1 MDDRTEAPAEADQ
14 ALVRRCVAG
23 DASAWEDLVL
33 RHVDVLHSAAA
44 RLLGSGAD
52 AEDAVQAVFLKLW
65 QDGRRRLAQFQGRSR
80 LSTWLVAVVQR
91 EALDRLRSRPLAAR
105 TVSLDPARDALAGS
119 PAARNGHSAAVAG
132 AARPEAD
139 LEERDAFAALLD
151 RVDRLPP
158 RDRLLV
164 RLVYVDERP
173 YREVALFLA
182 VPENSISPWL
192 SRARQR
198 LRSLLLEATRTDPD
212 AASL

>member
-1 MDDRTEAPAEADQ
+1 MDERPEAPAEADQ

-23 DASAWEDLVL
+23 EASAWDDLVR
-33 RHVDVLHSAAA
+33 RHVDVLHAAA
-44 RLLGSGAD
+44 VRLLGSGAD
-52 AEDAVQAVFLKLW
+52 AEDAVQAVFLRLW

-105 TVSLDPARDALAGS
+105 AVSLDPARDALARS
-119 PAARNGHSAAVAG
+119 PAACNGHAEKAPG
-132 AARPEAD
+132 ATRPEAD

-151 RVDRLPP
+151 RVDHLPP

-173 YREVALFLA
+173 YREVALCLA

-192 SRARQR
+192 TRARQR
-198 LRSLLLEATRTDPD
+198 LRGLLLETPRTDPG